1 MNFKKRF
8 EKRIEEDKK
17 SKITESDMAYLATL
31 QDMVVERPEGEVIAK
46 PFNYKK
52 PLLISVACFLVAA
65 LTVSLILYYTL
76 FPKSENIFYFEYNF
90 VTVDSDVAELNS
102 DLTLFTFEADEEMYA
117 VKVKRTYDSVSG
129 DTILY
134 ILDINNVTQDMSLTT
149 QLEIVV
155 NENYTHPALNYNE
168 EIIESEIS
176 GYKIIY
182 TQNIAPEILAGI
194 TINTVECMGEMQV
207 GKQWIYVTY
216 YQEVSLAEGTFV
228 ETLQSMLH
236 FN

>member
-17 SKITESDMAYLATL
+17 SRISESDMAFLATL

-76 FPKSENIFYFEYNF
+76 FSKPKVPFYSLDNS
-90 VTVDSDVAELNS
+90 VTVDSGVAELNS
-102 DLTLFTFEADEEMYA
+102 DLDLFTFEVDEEVFA
-117 VKVKRTYDSVSG
+117 VEIKKIYDSVSG
-129 DTILY
+129 DTLFY
-134 ILDINNVTQDMSLTT
+134 QLGINFVTEDVSIVTHI
-149 QLEIVV
+149 EIVV
-155 NENYTHPALNYNE
+155 NKNFTHPALNYSGKM
-168 EIIESEIS
+168 IESQIS
-176 GYKIIY
+176 GYKLSY
-182 TQNIAPEILAGI
+182 TQSI
-194 TINTVECMGEMQV
+194 TPTLFDEVTANVIDCMGEMQV